1 MMVDQSP
8 HCAVC
13 SRIRMLLILGAICF
27 FLFSTQPESDFLIG
41 VDVTKVFTWV
51 LAAVFILIIIWKL
64 YHEFWKKRHIVGSKK
79 SD

>member
-1 MMVDQSP
+1 MVDQEP
-8 HCAVC
+8 PCAVC
-13 SRIRMLLILGAICF
+13 SRIRILLILGSIFF

-51 LAAVFILIIIWKL
+51 LAIVFILMIIWKF
-64 YHEFWKKRHIVGSKK
+64 YHEFWKKRHIAGSKK

>member
-1 MMVDQSP
+1 MMVNQSP

-13 SRIRMLLILGAICF
+13 SRIRLLLILGAICF

-51 LAAVFILIIIWKL
+51 LAIVFILMIIWKF